1 MGAPGG
7 GGGGGAAGGDFSFII
22 MMTVLFG
29 VFYFLLIRPQQK
41 KKQKERKNRINHN
54 KGGNHMDY
62 NRNKKYFE
70 GQNFKGAIIA
80 LIIGG
85 IIFIGGASGGSGA
98 AAVVGLIIAGIGGFL
113 IYSNTAGRPTDSEI
127 DQACLDQVKNL
138 KDLALKKHGLD
149 ADQVKEAD
157 PIQFDGYFF
166 ENIRSG
172 FLYKMGKDNIPRSS
186 NYEAVSFV
194 FSAEQV
200 YCYKYRFSITTD
212 EKSESTE
219 EYFYRDIVSASTQ
232 SDTKNYKT
240 KDGKDIP
247 INYQYFKLATSGGS
261 LQASILNM
269 GDAERS
275 INGMKSLLRNK
286 KQQLK

>member
-1 MGAPGG
+1 MNY
-7 GGGGGAAGGDFSFII
+7 D
-22 MMTVLFG
+22 
-29 VFYFLLIRPQQK
+29 
-41 KKQKERKNRINHN
+41 
-54 KGGNHMDY
+54 
-62 NRNKKYFE
+62 RNKKYFE
-70 GQNFKGAIIA
+70 PGALKPAIITIVVGA
-80 LIIGG
+80 VIFLIGL
-85 IIFIGGASGGSGA
+85 GAGA
-98 AAVVGLIIAGIGGFL
+98 GVAIVGLIIAGIGGFL
-113 IYSNTAGRPTDSEI
+113 IYSKTSGRPTDSEI
-127 DQACLDQVKNL
+127 DQICMDQVKNL

-149 ADQVKEAD
+149 ADQVKEAE
-157 PIQFDGYFF
+157 PIQFDGYYF
-166 ENIRSG
+166 ENIRAG
-172 FLYKMGKDNIPRSS
+172 YLYQMGKDKIPRSS

-200 YCYKYRFSITTD
+200 YCYKYRFSIITD

-232 SDTKNYKT
+232 SDTKTYKT

-261 LQASILNM
+261 LQASILSM